1 MQVEDAAQQQL
12 VAELQAENRRLQVP
26 CTAGMSASHAKRGL
40 ISFHIHHVR
49 IMLLLFC

>member
-26 CTAGMSASHAKRGL
+26 CTAGMSASHATYGDPSGITR
-40 ISFHIHHVR
+40 
-49 IMLLLFC
+49 LFLR